1 MITIIGIWLE
11 KNNIEDEIDTNNMEE
26 EVTPTEEEKE
36 VTDEENVPLTEEIL
50 DI

>member
-1 MITIIGIWLE
+1 
-11 KNNIEDEIDTNNMEE
+11 MEE

>member
-1 MITIIGIWLE
+1 VITIIGIWLG